1 MWGQVGSVNE
11 KTLKFTKKEQST
23 FEYRLRVTSSGQ
35 EIRESFLEE
44 ETWGGPDDVE
54 EKDLVMSILG
64 EEMKFW
70 GTFTFGES
78 IILGENVDTTTLL
91 SGFPSSLIN

>member
-11 KTLKFTKKEQST
+11 KTLKFTNKEQST

-54 EKDLVMSILG
+54 E
-64 EEMKFW
+64 
-70 GTFTFGES
+70 
-78 IILGENVDTTTLL
+78 
-91 SGFPSSLIN
+91 